1 MTEQEAIKV
10 INDYRFDCTRPETFR
25 MIKALELAT
34 AALEEIQ
41 QYGDAEALKARI
53 QQKKQE
59 GKRV

>member
-10 INDYRFDCTRPETFR
+10 INDYQFDCTRPGTFK

-41 QYGDAEALKARI
+41 QYRDAEALKARTQI
-53 QQKKQE
+53 RQE

>member
-10 INDYRFDCTRPETFR
+10 INDYQFDCTRPETFK

-41 QYGDAEALKARI
+41 QYRNAGALLARI
-53 QQKKQE
+53 QQEQE